1 LDDHVLVVNRFRD
14 WGEQTQSDLESVL
27 VLLRTQRGYVDGAI
41 GRNLDE
47 PDLWLLWTRWEGPGA
62 YRRALST
69 YDVKTEAWPVLS
81 QALDEP
87 SAYEIVQPGARPNR
101 AVPRGSDSDGPLG

>member
-1 LDDHVLVVNRFRD
+1 MLVVNRFRD
-14 WGEQTQSDLESVL
+14 WGPGTQADLESVL
-27 VLLRTQRGYVDGAI
+27 DLLRTKLGYVDGAV
-41 GRNLDE
+41 GRNVDE

-81 QALDEP
+81 RALDEP
-87 SAYEIVQPGARPNR
+87 SAYEVVEPGREGNRP
-101 AVPRGSDSDGPLG
+101 VPRGSD